1 MALAGN
7 QHGVGNSGGKS
18 LNDRKLAASVR
29 TLTLKKIQTILEG
42 EDNDYQRQIILKL
55 AGTVLP
61 RLNEHTGEDGDK
73 LTIQVISYENS
84 NSSQLPTKR
93 LSVGVPE
100 SETEIQDS
108 SDPSPRGEEQDGTER
123 SDTQITNY

>member
-18 LNDRKLAASVR
+18 LNDRKLAANVR

-61 RLNEHTGEDGDK
+61 RLNEHTGEDGK
-73 LTIQVISYENS
+73 ELPTPILAYAVSNNNS
-84 NSSQLPTKR
+84 NQEDNKPT
-93 LSVGVPE
+93 
-100 SETEIQDS
+100 ET
-108 SDPSPRGEEQDGTER
+108 
-123 SDTQITNY
+123 N

>member
-29 TLTLKKIQTILEG
+29 TLTLKKIQQILEG
-42 EDNDYQRQIILKL
+42 EDCDYQRQIVLKL

-61 RLNEHTGEDGDK
+61 RLNEHTGEDGKD
-73 LTIQVISYENS
+73 LPTPILAYAVPNNNS
-84 NSSQLPTKR
+84 NQEDNKPT
-93 LSVGVPE
+93 
-100 SETEIQDS
+100 ET
-108 SDPSPRGEEQDGTER
+108 
-123 SDTQITNY
+123 N